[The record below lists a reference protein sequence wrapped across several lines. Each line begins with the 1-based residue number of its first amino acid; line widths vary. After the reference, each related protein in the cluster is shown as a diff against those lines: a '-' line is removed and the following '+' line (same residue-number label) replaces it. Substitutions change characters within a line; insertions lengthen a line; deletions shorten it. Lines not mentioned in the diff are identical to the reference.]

1 MYTILIVDDDI
12 WVRRMLKDK
21 IPWKTVGI
29 TGVHT
34 AENGINALK
43 IIDEVKPAVVIS
55 DIKMDGMDGIELL
68 KEVKTNYPEIKII
81 LLSAYDDFS
90 YAQAGIKNGATDYL
104 LKPIDEEALL
114 TTVKNTLKEI
124 EREEN
129 NKRIISRVDEL
140 FKQGAQFLHEALVS
154 NLIRGNQREVD
165 TIKEY
170 LNFKDDTFSCA
181 VYRLIIIQ
189 CNSGR
194 EEEQT
199 GNRKLNGYR
208 SLIKG
213 EVTTWLNAGGI
224 VMDLQESED
233 LIFLVGL
240 FSGNELAEID
250 SLYASVSRKLPF
262 LVSFVCS
269 SWFADL
275 GDTEKMYHRSEIE
288 INNYFYREEC
298 PDICF
303 CDDNDAG
310 YEDTFYPFEQE
321 EQFRNALLI
330 NDVAAAG
337 VIIEEAFHWFL
348 VNEVNPDNLKNF
360 TIRILRIFI
369 EVLRQCKIDAEE
381 INEAEIYKEN
391 EVRHFRNYLELKI
404 WLLEKLEYT
413 IGLLQKKK
421 ESKKRKLIE
430 DIVSFI
436 ETHYAENLSLE
447 SISERFLL
455 NPAYLSRLFKNNMG
469 KNFSQFL
476 TETRINK
483 AKELLRDPCMLIYM
497 ISDKVGYNNEKY
509 FYKIFKEIEGIT
521 PSQYRDKV
529 IR

>member
-1 MYTILIVDDDI
+1 
-12 WVRRMLKDK
+12 MLKDK
-21 IPWKTVGI
+21 VPWKTIGI
-29 TGVHT
+29 TGIYT

-43 IIDEVKPAVVIS
+43 IIDEVIPSVVIS

-68 KEVKTNYPEIKII
+68 KEVRTKYPEIKLI

-90 YAQAGIKNGATDYL
+90 YAQAGIKNGAADYL

-114 TTVKNTLKEI
+114 ATVKNTLKEI

-129 NKRIISRVDEL
+129 NKKIISRVDEL
-140 FKQGAQFLHEALVS
+140 FKQGTRFLYEALLR
-154 NLIRGNQREVD
+154 NLINGNRQEID
-165 TIKEY
+165 TIKAY
-170 LNFKDDTFSCA
+170 LNFKDDTFSCER
-181 VYRLIIIQ
+181 YRLVIVQ
-189 CNSGR
+189 YNSDG
-194 EEEQT
+194 EEGQT
-199 GNRKLNGYR
+199 GSRKLKEYR

-213 EVTTWLNAGGI
+213 EFAAWLDDRGI
-224 VMDLQESED
+224 VIDLLVAED
-233 LIFLVGL
+233 LIFLIGL
-240 FSGNELAEID
+240 FNGNELAEID
-250 SLYASVSRKLPF
+250 SLYASISRNLP
-262 LVSFVCS
+262 LSVSFVCS

-275 GDTEKMYHRSEIE
+275 CDTEQMYHRSEIAF
-288 INNYFYREEC
+288 NNYFYREEC
-298 PDICF
+298 PEICF
-303 CDDNDAG
+303 CDHNDDG
-310 YEDTFYPFEQE
+310 YEDTFFPFEQE

-330 NDVAAAG
+330 SDAAVAGA
-337 VIIEEAFHWFL
+337 IIEEAFHWFL
-348 VNEVNPDNLKNF
+348 LNEVNPDNLKKF
-360 TIRILRIFI
+360 TIRILRIFV
-369 EVLRQCKIDAEE
+369 EVLRQCKIGAEE
-381 INEAEIYKEN
+381 INEVEVYNEN
-391 EVRHFRNYLELKI
+391 KVWHFRNYLELKE
-404 WLLEKLEYT
+404 WLLEKLDYT
-413 IGLLQKKK
+413 IQLLQKKK

-447 SISERFLL
+447 SISERFML